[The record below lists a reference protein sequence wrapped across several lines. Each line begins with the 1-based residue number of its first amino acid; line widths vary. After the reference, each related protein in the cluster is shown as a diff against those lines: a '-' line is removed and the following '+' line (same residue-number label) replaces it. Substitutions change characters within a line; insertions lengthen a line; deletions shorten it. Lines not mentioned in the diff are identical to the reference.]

1 MKHLIM
7 GTAGHIDHGKTTLI
21 KAITGFDCD
30 THKEEKLRGI
40 TINLG
45 FTHLDLPTGESL
57 GIVDVPGHA
66 DFVNTMVAGASGI
79 DFVLLVVAADAGV
92 MPQTMEHL
100 QIMDILGI
108 KQGIIV
114 LTKIDL
120 VDKVLLEMAREEV
133 RESVEGTFLE
143 DAEIIPVSAQT
154 GEGLEIL
161 VQKLAKMEAELPQR
175 EAGEVFRMFID
186 RIFTVPGFGTVVNG
200 SALSGAIH
208 KNEKVYLLPPA
219 KSLRIRRIER
229 HGQEVEEV
237 SSGDRVSLNLTGLDR
252 AEFER
257 GMLISDRVLQ
267 STTMIDAKLK
277 LFQHNRPFAI
287 WTQVIFLLGTYLSQ
301 ARVHLI
307 DSNHLEAG
315 DSAIVQIH
323 LEKPLIAQ
331 FGDNFVIRSSSSDI
345 TLGGGEI
352 IDVHPLHHRRR
363 PEKLIKSLHQVV
375 EGDLPDLIAA
385 EIRKRIVPVSHDYM
399 AAILNISPQKVLEV
413 VAKELPGDII
423 ALPSQDTVYLMKH
436 KDREKWEGRI
446 LRHLKTY
453 HKRNPM
459 DEKGRTFEELMG
471 LFGVNRS
478 STTETILRL
487 LLDELTR
494 QKKLKRVEHTW
505 ALAEHKVVLTSQEK
519 EQVNFVEN
527 YLKNCGVHVPLLSKL
542 ISLANKK
549 QIGENKLKQ
558 ILRLLVNKG
567 LAYNIDGNFLH
578 ADLVDEFRQKLLEY
592 LVEHKEGS
600 TVADF
605 RDLIG
610 GNRKICLLLLNLF
623 DSEGITVRKG
633 DYRHITEKGRKKL
646 AELQG

>member
-21 KAITGFDCD
+21 KTLTGFDCD

-45 FTHLDLPTGESL
+45 FTHLDLPGGESL

-79 DFVLLVVAADAGV
+79 DFVMLVVAADAGV
-92 MPQTMEHL
+92 MPQTVEHL

-114 LTKIDL
+114 ITKTDL
-120 VDKVLLEMAREEV
+120 VDDILLEMASEEV
-133 RESVEGTFLE
+133 RESVEGTFLQ
-143 DAEIIPVSAQT
+143 DAQILPVSAQT
-154 GEGLEIL
+154 GTGVENLL
-161 VQKLAKMEAELPQR
+161 HKLAEMEAQIPQR
-175 EAGEVFRMFID
+175 SSGEVFRMFID
-186 RIFTVPGFGTVVNG
+186 RIFSVPGFGTVVNG
-200 SALSGAIH
+200 SALSGNIH
-208 KNEKVYLLPPA
+208 KNEKVYLLPSA
-219 KSLRIRRIER
+219 KNLRIRRIER
-229 HGQEVEEV
+229 HGQEVQEV
-237 SSGDRVSLNLTGLDR
+237 ISGDRASLNLTGLDR
-252 AEFER
+252 ADFQR

-277 LFQHNRPFAI
+277 LFNHNRRFEI
-287 WTQVIFLLGTYLSQ
+287 WTQVIFLLGTYRTQ

-315 DSAIVQIH
+315 ETAIVQIH

-331 FGDNFVIRSSSSDI
+331 YGDNFVIRSSSSDI

-375 EGDLPDLIAA
+375 EGELPELIAA
-385 EIRKRIVPVSHDYM
+385 EIRKRIAPVSHEYM
-399 AAILNISPQKVLEV
+399 ADILNISPQKVLEI
-413 VAKELPGDII
+413 VAQELPQDII
-423 ALPSQDTVYLMKH
+423 AMPSKDTVYLMKH
-436 KDREKWEGRI
+436 EDREKWEGRI

-459 DEKGRTFEELMG
+459 DDKGRTFEELMG
-471 LFGVNRS
+471 LFGVNRD
-478 STTETILRL
+478 STTESILRL
-487 LLDELTR
+487 ILDELT
-494 QKKLKRVEHTW
+494 QQNKLKRVEHTW
-505 ALAEHKVVLTSQEK
+505 ARAEHKVVLSAKEK
-519 EQVNFVEN
+519 QQVSFVKN

-542 ISLANKK
+542 IPLANKK
-549 QIGENKLKQ
+549 QIGENKLRQ
-558 ILRLLVNKG
+558 ILRLLVNNG
-567 LAYNIDGNFLH
+567 QAYNIDGNFLH
-578 ADLVDEFRQKLLEY
+578 ADLVEEFRKKLLQY

-600 TVADF
+600 TVANF

-623 DSEGITVRKG
+623 DSEGVTVRKG
-633 DYRHITEKGRKKL
+633 DYRHLTEKGRKKL
-646 AELQG
+646 AEL